1 DVALCPLDHS
11 GECTSAPGL
20 DRLDQVHD
28 AQRPVTH
35 IADDL
40 AVDLVL
46 DDRQQLSDADR
57 VESEI
62 FEQAKASKKVV
73 RCLHIQLAKRE
84 SDHFTGSQGIGIKS
98 LPRSPKLL
106 CPQGI
111 ELDIANPTSDPRLSA
126 QSSLVNQRSDT
137 GESACNVSRH
147 LDRQLTQTNDI
158 ECVGA
163 EEPKRITCDR
173 R

>member
-1 DVALCPLDHS
+1 MYGEVVGDVRIDEVEELAELDANRAVAEIDSSPQSCCPNPPSVHPRLLRAGRDVALCPLDHS

-62 FEQAKASKKVV
+62 FEQAKASRKVV

-84 SDHFTGSQGIGIKS
+84 R
-98 LPRSPKLL
+98 PLL
-106 CPQGI
+106 GQSGHRNQVPA
-111 ELDIANPTSDPRLSA
+111 EIA
-126 QSSLVNQRSDT
+126 
-137 GESACNVSRH
+137 
-147 LDRQLTQTNDI
+147 
-158 ECVGA
+158 
-163 EEPKRITCDR
+163 
-173 R
+173 